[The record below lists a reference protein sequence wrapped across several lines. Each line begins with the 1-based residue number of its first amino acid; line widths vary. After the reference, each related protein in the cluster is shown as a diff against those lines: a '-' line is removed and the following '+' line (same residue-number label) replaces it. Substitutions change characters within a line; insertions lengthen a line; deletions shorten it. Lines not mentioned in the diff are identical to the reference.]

1 MKLSFLIAK
10 THLLARPK
18 QTIVAMMGVTF
29 GIGVFIAM
37 VSLMTGLNDFTEELS
52 MTSTPDIR
60 IFNDVEE
67 ERKSIVADV
76 NPHGLN
82 LVHHE
87 KPKREQ
93 PRIRNAFQ
101 IAEIVRSYP
110 TVMGASPQVTSQA
123 FFNYGP
129 VQLNGMISG
138 VDIMEEDNLF
148 DLKSRMKEGN
158 LEALSSVPNIILMGA
173 GLARKLNVRTGDR
186 VLVTTP
192 QGQNLNLKIAGLFQI
207 GLGAVDNIK
216 CYASLETVQRMLEK
230 DPSYVTEINVKLHDF
245 RIANVI
251 APGMAQAFGYKA
263 EDWQT
268 ANATF
273 LLGVKI
279 RNILTYS
286 VSVTLLIVAGFGIYN
301 ILNMTIINKMKDIA
315 ILKATG
321 FAGKDVRLIF
331 MIQSMAIGLIG
342 SILGLCIGFTLA
354 YLISQAPFDGGEF
367 VTIDRF
373 PVNFKM
379 KYYVVG
385 VIFGVLTTA
394 LAGYMPSRKAANVDP
409 IEILRGQ

>member
-1 MKLSFLIAK
+1 MKLPFLIAK

-60 IFNDVEE
+60 IFNDVEAERRSIAE
-67 ERKSIVADV
+67 EV
-76 NPHGLN
+76 NPKGIN

-101 IAEIVRSYP
+101 IAEVVRAYP
-110 TVMGASPQVTSQA
+110 TVMGASPQVTLQA

-138 VDIMEEDNLF
+138 VDIVEEDKLF

-158 LEALSSVPNIILMGA
+158 LEALSSVPNTIIMGA
-173 GLARKLNVRTGDR
+173 GLARKLNVRSGDR

-207 GLGAVDNIK
+207 GLGAVDNVK

-230 DPSYVTEINVKLHDF
+230 DPAYVTEINVKLHDF
-245 RIANVI
+245 RIANLV
-251 APGMAQAFGYKA
+251 APDMALAFGYKA

-331 MIQSMAIGLIG
+331 MIQSLAIGLIG
-342 SILGLCIGFTLA
+342 SMLGLCIGFSLA

>member
-1 MKLSFLIAK
+1 MKLPFLIAK

-37 VSLMTGLNDFTEELS
+37 VSLMTGLNDFTEALS

-60 IFNDVEE
+60 IFNDVESH
-67 ERKSIVADV
+67 RKSILEDL
-76 NPHGLN
+76 NPQGIN
-82 LVHHE
+82 LVHNE

-101 IAEIVRSYP
+101 IAELVRTYP

-138 VDIMEEDNLF
+138 VDIVEEDHLF

-158 LEALSSVPNIILMGA
+158 LEALSSVPNTILMGA
-173 GLARKLNVRTGDR
+173 GLAKKLNVHTGDR

-192 QGQNLNLKIAGLFQI
+192 QGQNLSLKIAGLFQI
-207 GLGAVDNIK
+207 GLGAVDNVK
-216 CYASLETVQRMLEK
+216 CYASLETVQRILEK
-230 DPSYVTEINVKLHDF
+230 DPAYVTEINVKLHDF
-245 RIANVI
+245 RIANLV
-251 APGMAQAFGYKA
+251 APGMSRAFGYEA

-331 MIQSMAIGLIG
+331 MIQSLAIGLIG
-342 SILGLCIGFTLA
+342 SLLGLCIGFSLA
-354 YLISQAPFDGGEF
+354 YLISRAPFDGGEF

-373 PVNFKM
+373 PVNFKA
-379 KYYVVG
+379 KYYIVG
-385 VIFGVLTTA
+385 VVFGVLTTA

>member
-1 MKLSFLIAK
+1 MRLNFLIAR
-10 THLLARPK
+10 THLLAKPK

-37 VSLMTGLNDFTEELS
+37 VSLMTGLNDFTEDLS
-52 MTSTPDIR
+52 MNSTPDIR
-60 IFNDVEE
+60 IFNDIKT
-67 ERKSIVADV
+67 ERAAIIEQI
-76 NPHGLN
+76 NPDGIN
-82 LVHHE
+82 FVHHA

-93 PRIRNAFQ
+93 ARIRNAFQ
-101 IAEIVRSYP
+101 IAEVVRSYP
-110 TVMGASPQVTSQA
+110 TVKGASPQVTSQA

-148 DLKSRMKEGN
+148 DLKSRMKQGN
-158 LEALSSVPNIILMGA
+158 LEALASSPNTVIMGA
-173 GLARKLNVRTGDR
+173 GLAKKLNARTGDR

-192 QGQNLNLKIAGLFQI
+192 QGQNLSLKIAGLFQI
-207 GLGAVDNIK
+207 GLGAVDNVK
-216 CYASLETVQRMLEK
+216 CYASLATVQKMLGK

-245 RIANVI
+245 RIANQV
-251 APGMAQAFGYKA
+251 APGMSKSFGYTA

-268 ANATF
+268 ANSTF
-273 LLGVKI
+273 LVGVMI
-279 RNILTYS
+279 RNILTYT
-286 VSVTLLIVAGFGIYN
+286 VSITLLIVAGFGIYN

-321 FAGKDVRLIF
+321 FPGRDVRLIF

-342 SILGLCIGFTLA
+342 SLMGLCIGFTLA

-373 PVNFKM
+373 PVNFKA
-379 KYYVVG
+379 KYYIIGVV
-385 VIFGVLTTA
+385 FGVLTTA

>member
-1 MKLSFLIAK
+1 MNLPFLIAK
-10 THLLARPK
+10 THLLAKPK

-37 VSLMTGLNDFTEELS
+37 VSLMTGLNDFTEGLS

-60 IFNDVEE
+60 IFNDIKTERRSILEE
-67 ERKSIVADV
+67 V
-76 NPHGLN
+76 NPGGIN
-82 LVHHE
+82 LVHHT

-93 PRIRNAFQ
+93 PRIHNAFQ
-101 IAEIVRSYP
+101 IADLVRTYP
-110 TVMGASPQVTSQA
+110 TVLGASPQVTSQA

-138 VDIMEEDNLF
+138 VDIIEEDHLF
-148 DLKSRMKEGN
+148 DLRSRMKEGS
-158 LEALSSVPNIILMGA
+158 LDELTSSPNTILMGA
-173 GLARKLNVRTGDR
+173 GLAKKLNARTGDR

-192 QGQNLNLKIAGLFQI
+192 QGQNLSLKIAGLFQI
-207 GLGAVDNIK
+207 GLGAVDNVK
-216 CYASLETVQRMLEK
+216 CYASLETVQRMLQK
-230 DPSYVTEINVKLHDF
+230 HKAYVTEINVKLNDF
-245 RIANVI
+245 RIANVV
-251 APGMAQAFGYKA
+251 APGMQKAFGYKA

-268 ANATF
+268 ANSTF
-273 LLGVKI
+273 LVGVMI

-286 VSVTLLIVAGFGIYN
+286 VSITLLIVAGFGIYN

-321 FAGKDVRLIF
+321 FAGRDVRLIF
-331 MIQSMAIGLIG
+331 MIQSLAIGLLG
-342 SILGLCIGFTLA
+342 SILGLCIGFSLA

-373 PVNFKM
+373 PVNFKA
-379 KYYVVG
+379 KYYIVG
-385 VIFGVLTTA
+385 IVFGVLTTA

>member
-1 MKLSFLIAK
+1 MKLPFLIAK

-60 IFNDVEE
+60 IFNDVES
-67 ERKSIVADV
+67 ERRSIAEDI
-76 NPHGLN
+76 NPGGVN

-101 IAEIVRSYP
+101 IAELVRTYP

-138 VDIMEEDNLF
+138 VDIFEEDKLF

-158 LEALSSVPNIILMGA
+158 LEALSSVPNTIIMGA
-173 GLARKLNVRTGDR
+173 GLARKLNVRSGDR

-207 GLGAVDNIK
+207 GLGAVDNVK

-230 DPSYVTEINVKLHDF
+230 DPAYVTEINVKLHDF
-245 RIANVI
+245 RIANLV
-251 APGMAQAFGYKA
+251 APDMARAFGYKA

-331 MIQSMAIGLIG
+331 MIQSLAIGLIG
-342 SILGLCIGFTLA
+342 SMLGLCIGFSLA

-394 LAGYMPSRKAANVDP
+394 LAGYMPSRKAANIDP